1 MGPRPDLSWE
11 AELLGDIDVF
21 VTLLLVERL
30 SYKHHQSIK
39 KLMASEL
46 RQDIGA
52 EIPAGIEGI
61 LGNKVMGDVPWKAEE
76 TDI

>member
-1 MGPRPDLSWE
+1 M
-11 AELLGDIDVF
+11 LGDIDVF
-21 VTLLLVERL
+21 ITLLLVERL
-30 SYKHHQSIK
+30 SYQHHQSIK

-61 LGNKVMGDVPWKAEE
+61 LGNKVME
-76 TDI
+76 TCPGKLRRQTYEDKERKPVT